1 MTDGTSL
8 ISEEFADLLGAGTWG
23 LLAGG
28 LVVLILLITIAP
40 LMCWGKLSQL
50 VKIQRELLRRM
61 NVDDYAKSQKS
72 EKKYQ
77 KMSPIS
83 HKPESDI
90 SKYAPK

>member
-1 MTDGTSL
+1 MDNPLDL
-8 ISEEFADLLGAGTWG
+8 IGIVGGILILL
-23 LLAGG
+23 
-28 LVVLILLITIAP
+28 VILLITIAP
-40 LMCWGKLSQL
+40 LMCWSKLSQL

-61 NVDDYAKSQKS
+61 NVDDYAKSQKR

-77 KMSPIS
+77 KMSPLS